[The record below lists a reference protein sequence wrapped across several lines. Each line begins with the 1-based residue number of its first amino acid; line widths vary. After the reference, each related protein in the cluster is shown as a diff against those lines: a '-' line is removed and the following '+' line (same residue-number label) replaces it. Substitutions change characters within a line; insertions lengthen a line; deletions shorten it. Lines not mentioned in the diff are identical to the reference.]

1 MLNAET
7 TSFFGKQQKQNV
19 KDQSKQISQLTPNTL
34 FLTAPEI
41 KLFAGYS
48 LNFLRT
54 KCPTV
59 NSTRIFELQKFV
71 TKRSVGKIH
80 EVSEKKTAFHDLL
93 KSLRACTSRLSQRS
107 LPRFRDWGQILEY
120 LLTDI
125 ITEAKNAI
133 EKSQMKEKIHLIY
146 TAVMEQFF
154 KLKRLLKGKPEKM
167 PVSFLLFIHI
177 CLVNEKTFQ

>member
-1 MLNAET
+1 MLHTET
-7 TSFFGKQQKQNV
+7 TSYFGKQQKQNV
-19 KDQSKQISQLTPNTL
+19 KDQRKEITELTPNTL
-34 FLTAPEI
+34 FLSAPEI

-54 KCPTV
+54 KCPQL

-107 LPRFRDWGQILEY
+107 LPRFRDWGQILED

-125 ITEAKNAI
+125 ITEARSAI
-133 EKSQMKEKIHLIY
+133 EKSQMKEKIQLIY
-146 TAVMEQFF
+146 SALMEQFS
-154 KLKRLLKGKPEKM
+154 KLKRLLNGKPEKI
-167 PVSFLLFIHI
+167 PVAFIQIFLQALSY
-177 CLVNEKTFQ
+177 